1 MDDGTRDVID
11 MQPGQRR
18 EAGEGHAKSH
28 ALSSAWLTAGAPI
41 VISLISLALSFYS
54 IFEATR
60 EQEIW
65 LSAPDVVR
73 VASGESAWF
82 YVQPR
87 LVSAARND
95 RVAVITGLRLEVEAP
110 DGGSPVTFTW
120 GEQGTWEYD
129 TESRGL
135 TWIYQAD
142 PAPLVVGPSSPQLPI
157 CLFEGPAG
165 WEWQPGE
172 YQVSIVAGREQ
183 NPDALRTAFRFALP
197 EAVVDQV
204 TLNPRTWVGLPAEA
218 IPAAPAS

>member
-1 MDDGTRDVID
+1 MDDEQRSPGDVR
-11 MQPGQRR
+11 PRR
-18 EAGEGHAKSH
+18 RWVFGKD
-28 ALSSAWLTAGAPI
+28 SSSGGIWLTAGAPLA
-41 VISLISLALSFYS
+41 ISLISLALSFYT
-54 IFEATR
+54 IFEASR

-95 RVAVITGLRLEVEAP
+95 RVAVITSLRLEVEEP
-110 DGGSPVTFTW
+110 GGETPVTFSW

-157 CLFEGPAG
+157 CLFEGPADWVWKAG
-165 WEWQPGE
+165 D
-172 YQVSIVAGREQ
+172 YRVTIVAGREQ
-183 NPDALRTAFRFALP
+183 NPDALRTTFRVSLADS
-197 EAVVDQV
+197 AVEHI
-204 TLNPRTWVGLPAEA
+204 TMNPRTWVGVPTEALPA
-218 IPAAPAS
+218 PAQS